1 MLATL
6 IPLFDDKMA
15 VDAYSIFAQ
24 RDNLLADPIKG
35 GTALYDGAMHIPGFE
50 IIDSIGLGTLAENRN
65 VFVPVSN
72 VAIFSDIASQCS
84 APPEKIVLLIDRHVT
99 PDLKYTNRLHDL
111 RTQGFK
117 IAVWKL
123 PLAEFGDYRPIL
135 NKTDYVLLNHDKVNI
150 QRAKAVFRQVYPHIN
165 IVATNVGTQ
174 EDFEKLRT
182 VGGFDLYE
190 GGFFRMPVNKA
201 DTDSSPLRATY
212 IELLRVVN
220 DPDFDLEDAADVI
233 SRDPALV
240 LSMLEMVNRMT
251 VNSGITSV
259 RHAAAMLGQKELKRW
274 INTAVT
280 KELCADKPSEITRMS
295 LLRARFCEN
304 LSKSFQLAQLSSELF
319 LTGLFSVMD
328 VILDKPM
335 EEAVQAVQIAKPI
348 ADALVQGKGAL
359 AVVLDF
365 VKQYENASWQSISR
379 TLLLKDLSMDEI
391 YDAYLEALRWYRDLI
406 APPDA
411 K

>member
-6 IPLFDDKMA
+6 IPLFDDKM
-15 VDAYSIFAQ
+15 VVNGYSIFAQ

-35 GTALYDGAMHIPGFE
+35 ATALYDGAMHIPGFE
-50 IIDSIGLGTLAENRN
+50 IIDSIGLGTLAEDRN
-65 VFVPVSN
+65 IFMPVSN
-72 VAIFSDIASQCS
+72 VSLFSDIAAQCS
-84 APPEKIVLLIDRHVT
+84 APPEKIILLIDRHVT
-99 PDLKYTNRLHDL
+99 PDLKYTNRIHDL

-123 PLAEFGDYRPIL
+123 PLAEFGDYRAIL
-135 NKTDYVLLNHDKVNI
+135 NKADYVLLNHDKVNI
-150 QRAKAVFRQVYPHIN
+150 QRAKAVFRQVYPHIQ

-174 EDFEKLRT
+174 EDFEKLRS

-190 GGFFRMPVNKA
+190 GNFFRMPVSKA
-201 DTDSSPLRATY
+201 DTESSPLKATY

-240 LSMLEMVNRMT
+240 ISMLEMVNRMT
-251 VNSGITSV
+251 VNSGISTV

-295 LLRARFCEN
+295 LIRARFTEN
-304 LSKSFQLAQLSSELF
+304 LAKSFQLAQLSSELF
-319 LTGLFSVMD
+319 LTGLFSVLD

-335 EEAVQAVQIAKPI
+335 PEALEEVKIAKPI
-348 ADALVQGKGAL
+348 ADALLSGKGAL

-365 VKQYENASWQSISR
+365 VKQYENANWQSVSR
-379 TLLLKDLSMDEI
+379 TLLIKDLTMDEI
-391 YDAYLEALRWYRDLI
+391 YNAYLESLRWYRDLI
-406 APPDA
+406 SPP
-411 K
+411 KQ